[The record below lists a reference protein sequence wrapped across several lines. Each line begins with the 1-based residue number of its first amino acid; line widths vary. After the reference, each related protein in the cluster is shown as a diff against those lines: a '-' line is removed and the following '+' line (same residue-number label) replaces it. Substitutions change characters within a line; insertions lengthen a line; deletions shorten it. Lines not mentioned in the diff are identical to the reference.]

1 MKYSI
6 AIVGAT
12 GAVGQEMLRVLEK
25 RNFPIKQLRCFAS
38 PRSLGKKVLFKGE
51 EIAIEVLEENS
62 FEGIDIALFS
72 AGRAISKEFAPKAV
86 QAGAVVVDNS
96 SCFRKDPDVPLVIPE
111 INPHAVKRHRGIIS
125 CPNCTTIIMLMALA
139 PLHHSSPIK
148 RIVATTY
155 QAASGAGQTAM
166 EELALETSAHLS
178 NHSFNRTVMPFPYA
192 FNLFLHNS
200 PMTES
205 GYVEEELK
213 MLYETHKILENT
225 HIRISAT
232 CVRVPIFRAHSI
244 SLNVE
249 FMDALTKRKAYELLH
264 LAKGVTV
271 LENWAE
277 NRFPMPIDATGEDNV
292 LCGRIREDHSQPH
305 TLELWVVGDQILKGA
320 ALNSVQIA
328 EEIIKLERN

>member
-38 PRSLGKKVLFKGE
+38 PRSLGKKVLFKEE

-72 AGRAISKEFAPKAV
+72 AGKAISKEFAPKAV

-277 NRFPMPIDATGEDNV
+277 NRFPMPTDATGEDNV